1 MTGLNKRRLAGAA
14 AALMLAGSASPA
26 SAHPA
31 PLPVATTPEA
41 MGFSSERL
49 KRLDDTL
56 AGAVAR
62 GELAGM
68 TMLVARHGKV
78 IDAKT
83 YGERAPGKPMTRDTI
98 FRIFSMTK
106 PVTGVAMMILF
117 EEGKWSLDDPVTK
130 YVPEFTNL
138 QVATGT
144 NADGTPKLE
153 PMKRPPT
160 MRELMSHTAGF
171 TYGFDQRNPADRMFR
186 ERDVFNSPGLPAM
199 IQKLAGVPLL
209 FQPGERWS
217 YSVAVDVQGYIVEK
231 LSGMPFGQFLQQR
244 IFGPLKMVD
253 TGFSIPASKLDRFAA
268 PYASATPTAKAVV
281 ATSFQG
287 RPQQDY
293 GKAPSVE
300 SGGGGLVSTLDDYA
314 RFAQMIA
321 NKGELDGVRILAPAT
336 VELMQTN
343 VISDEALKRPTPI
356 GAFNEN
362 VGFGLDFMTIIHPRE
377 AGRLEG
383 KGTISWEGAAGTW
396 FWADPAN
403 EVICVGMIQ
412 NYTRIGPNGF
422 DPISRPLVY
431 QALVDPA
438 K

>member
-1 MTGLNKRRLAGAA
+1 MNGPNVRRFAAA

-26 SAHPA
+26 WAHPA
-31 PLPVATTPEA
+31 PLPVASTPESV
-41 MGFSSERL
+41 GFSSERL
-49 KRLDDTL
+49 KRLDDRL
-56 AGAVAR
+56 AGTVER
-62 GELAGM
+62 GEVAGM
-68 TMLVARHGKV
+68 AMLVARHGKV
-78 IDAKT
+78 FDVRIS
-83 YGERAPGKPMTRDTI
+83 GERAPGQPMTRDTI

-130 YVPEFTNL
+130 YVPEFANL
-138 QVATGT
+138 QVVTGVD
-144 NADGTPKLE
+144 ADGRPQLE

-171 TYGFDQRNPADRMFR
+171 TYGFNPNNPADRMMR
-186 ERDVFNSPGLPAM
+186 ERNIFNSAGLPAM
-199 IQKLAGVPLL
+199 IQKLSDVPLL

-217 YSVAVDVQGYIVEK
+217 YSVAVDIQGYIVEK

-268 PYASATPTAKAVV
+268 AYASATPTGKAVP

-287 RPQQDY
+287 NQPQDY
-293 GKAPSVE
+293 SKPPSVE

-314 RFAQMIA
+314 RFAQMLA
-321 NKGELDGVRILAPAT
+321 NKGELDGVRLLAPAT
-336 VELMQTN
+336 IELMQTN
-343 VISDEALKRPTPI
+343 VISEEALKRPTPI
-356 GAFNEN
+356 GIFNEN
-362 VGFGLDFMTIIHPRE
+362 IGFGLDVMTITRPRE

-383 KGTISWEGAAGTW
+383 KGTMSWEGAAGTW

-412 NYTRIGPNGF
+412 NYTRVGPNGF

-431 QALVDPA
+431 QALVDA
-438 K
+438 AR